1 MLVSTPVTFDKH
13 FVFSTKFDINDPS
26 FLKEKARDA
35 AKSEAKRMFS
45 QATQWTYSANSMLYP
60 IQISR
65 G

>member
-45 QATQWTYSANSMLYP
+45 QATQ
-60 IQISR
+60 
-65 G
+65 